1 MELWIGISAVS
12 VNVIVIVTA
21 VITLFSKIGKWE
33 QKMNDTCDS
42 IEQIQSILTAHASTL
57 QKHEGRISYLEGVNN
72 GKILQ

>member
-1 MELWIGISAVS
+1 MELWVGISAVA
-12 VNVIVIVTA
+12 VNIVVIVVSVTTMF
-21 VITLFSKIGKWE
+21 IKIGRWE

-72 GKILQ
+72 GKIQG

>member
-1 MELWIGISAVS
+1 MELWVGISAVA
-12 VNVIVIVTA
+12 VNIVVIVVSVTTMF
-21 VITLFSKIGKWE
+21 VKIGRWE

-72 GKILQ
+72 GKIQG